1 MLTLHACAHTRTISL
16 SYHGISLSFRLV
28 TMLFQLVT
36 RYFTF
41 PVRFQLNSNFPI
53 YFLMGN
59 LHAVLLVKIVVEKI
73 KIKKKQQQ
81 YFNTCNEGCI
91 LFKKP

>member
-1 MLTLHACAHTRTISL
+1 
-16 SYHGISLSFRLV
+16 
-28 TMLFQLVT
+28 
-36 RYFTF
+36 
-41 PVRFQLNSNFPI
+41 
-53 YFLMGN
+53 MGN